1 MIIFVSLWSQF
12 TLSIRR
18 PSLGLLPFLYLR
30 INRQCLKTK
39 RCRFWRNQS
48 QIKTSECYVTH
59 SFFTPPT
66 LPFTEGSIA
75 FCNIALRNIECNL
88 NRLLLHSQ
96 EISSGSCYLSS
107 ISEVRFERFK
117 GQKFA
122 IKTAEVSCYFWTNW
136 VVATWNFG
144 APPFWSLKDNKHDV
158 GCWRPK
164 APEGRW
170 LDHHR
175 DLFYSVHDRGTMG
188 EFNTICSSLKAIG
201 RKPRR
206 GCLQLTL
213 YTSWV
218 QVL

>member
-1 MIIFVSLWSQF
+1 MSLTPFSRPQLSHLPKVPSHF
-12 TLSIRR
+12 ATLPYVTLSVIWTGSFFIRR
-18 PSLGLLPFLYLR
+18 KFHQEAVTSPKSL
-30 INRQCLKTK
+30 Q
-39 RCRFWRNQS
+39 
-48 QIKTSECYVTH
+48 V
-59 SFFTPPT
+59 
-66 LPFTEGSIA
+66 
-75 FCNIALRNIECNL
+75 
-88 NRLLLHSQ
+88 
-96 EISSGSCYLSS
+96 
-107 ISEVRFERFK
+107 SEVRFERFK

-122 IKTAEVSCYFWTNW
+122 IKTAEVSCYFWTNR

-213 YTSWV
+213 YASWV

>member
-1 MIIFVSLWSQF
+1 MLKNKALRVLKEPITNQNVRVLCHSLLFHAPNSPIYRRFHRVLQHCLYV
-12 TLSIRR
+12 TLSVIWTGCFFIRR
-18 PSLGLLPFLYLR
+18 KFH
-30 INRQCLKTK
+30 QEAD
-39 RCRFWRNQS
+39 
-48 QIKTSECYVTH
+48 TSPKSPQV
-59 SFFTPPT
+59 
-66 LPFTEGSIA
+66 
-75 FCNIALRNIECNL
+75 
-88 NRLLLHSQ
+88 
-96 EISSGSCYLSS
+96 
-107 ISEVRFERFK
+107 SEVRFERFK

-175 DLFYSVHDRGTMG
+175 DLFYSVHDRGTVG

-213 YTSWV
+213 YASWV

>member
-1 MIIFVSLWSQF
+1 MLKNKALRVLKEPITNQNVRVLCHSLLFHAPNFPIYRRFHRVLQHCLYV
-12 TLSIRR
+12 TLSVIWTGCFFIRR
-18 PSLGLLPFLYLR
+18 KFH
-30 INRQCLKTK
+30 QEAV
-39 RCRFWRNQS
+39 
-48 QIKTSECYVTH
+48 TSPKSPQV
-59 SFFTPPT
+59 
-66 LPFTEGSIA
+66 
-75 FCNIALRNIECNL
+75 
-88 NRLLLHSQ
+88 
-96 EISSGSCYLSS
+96 
-107 ISEVRFERFK
+107 SEVRFERFK

-122 IKTAEVSCYFWTNW
+122 IKTAEVSCCFWTNW

-213 YTSWV
+213 YALRV